1 MQYIDF
7 RTPVTPSAVAAEVEK
22 LAQRRL
28 LTAQQSAA
36 VDCAMVARFLASPLA
51 ERIRS
56 ADKVWREYRF
66 SLLTDAALYD
76 PQAAGEE
83 LLLQGVVDCAFE
95 PEEGGLVVVDFKTDH
110 VFGDALS
117 ERARRYRPQLEAY
130 ALALGK
136 VLEKE
141 VTEKVLYFFQTNSAV
156 NL

>member
-1 MQYIDF
+1 MPLF
-7 RTPVTPSAVAAEVEK
+7 MTR
-22 LAQRRL
+22 RRL
-28 LTAQQSAA
+28 L
-36 VDCAMVARFLASPLA
+36 
-51 ERIRS
+51 
-56 ADKVWREYRF
+56 
-66 SLLTDAALYD
+66 LL
-76 PQAAGEE
+76 
-83 LLLQGVVDCAFE
+83 GVVDCAFE

-110 VFGDALS
+110 VSGDALS

>member
-1 MQYIDF
+1 M
-7 RTPVTPSAVAAEVEK
+7 
-22 LAQRRL
+22 
-28 LTAQQSAA
+28 
-36 VDCAMVARFLASPLA
+36 
-51 ERIRS
+51 
-56 ADKVWREYRF
+56 WREYRF
-66 SLLTDAALYD
+66 ALLTDAALYD
-76 PQAAGEE
+76 PEAAGEE